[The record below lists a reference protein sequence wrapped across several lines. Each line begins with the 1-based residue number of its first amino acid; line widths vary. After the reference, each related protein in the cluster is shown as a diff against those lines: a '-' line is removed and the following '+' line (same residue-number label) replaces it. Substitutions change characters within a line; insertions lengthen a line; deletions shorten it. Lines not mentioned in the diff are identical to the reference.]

1 MSKKAMQICFS
12 VILVVTVFSIVVGF
26 LTRKTEPTI
35 EEKVELGAIMHDGT
49 KDSFFTAQEGRYSL
63 KITSVFET
71 EPQTSDEN
79 APNTDRVV
87 VVVYEYSNDDIESG
101 LVISSTHFKAYDDS
115 GKELEVFPQA
125 NLFEPGEI
133 STLGTHTA
141 SVAFALSNGAD
152 NYIEVDYYNDI
163 ASEKPDLVYEGTWK

>member
-1 MSKKAMQICFS
+1 MSEKAMKICFS
-12 VILVVTVFSIVVGF
+12 IILLVTLFSIIVGV
-26 LTRKTEPTI
+26 LTREKEPTV
-35 EEKVELGAIMHDGT
+35 EEKVQAGAIKHDG
-49 KDSFFTAQEGRYSL
+49 KRDAYFNAQEGRYSL
-63 KITSVFET
+63 KITSVYEA
-71 EPQTSDEN
+71 EPDTLDEN
-79 APNTDRVV
+79 APDTDRVV

-115 GKELEVFPQA
+115 GKELEIFPQA